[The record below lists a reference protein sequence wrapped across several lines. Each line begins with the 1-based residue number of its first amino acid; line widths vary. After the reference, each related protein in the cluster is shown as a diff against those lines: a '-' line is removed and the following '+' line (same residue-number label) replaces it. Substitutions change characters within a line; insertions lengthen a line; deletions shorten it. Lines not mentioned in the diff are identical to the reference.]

1 MCFVIPV
8 FVFIFFFLSFLEFV
22 HLCASSVFDGWRKA
36 SRPPSPSMLLNTRPR
51 VFWNTLHLAWIALL
65 LQDGARAFAPPPQ
78 ALQWRP
84 AACAVSARGGQR
96 AIGTLRAGDVKNEA
110 LSESQPTSVHA
121 HQGSKRAAKPGT
133 AKLEAVLA
141 PCLEV
146 QSPAP
151 VQLEEK
157 PAVDTRRFW
166 RLVAT
171 VGAALALSVSTPA
184 PSFAKGGGGA
194 SGGGGGGGHFHSR
207 SYSRASRSSNVGVF
221 LDDADDEHGD
231 DDADGIDVICAD
243 GDSASAPG
251 IVALFAAAGGAALLD
266 NLDSTATARA
276 PSRPKRLMLTEGE
289 RRSWVVASTPLS
301 SHAAQTRSAKG
312 LSGSYRAE
320 YVERGVTGK
329 SAYRLCFADG
339 RVTGMGWD
347 ADGDFQVLF
356 VLNLVLV
363 LLGIGSRA
371 GPSSFLPYS
380 LFPCPFCAAL

>member
-1 MCFVIPV
+1 MVPAEAAAVTLILAL
-8 FVFIFFFLSFLEFV
+8 ILV
-22 HLCASSVFDGWRKA
+22 HL
-36 SRPPSPSMLLNTRPR
+36 
-51 VFWNTLHLAWIALL
+51 AL
-65 LQDGARAFAPPPQ
+65 R
-78 ALQWRP
+78 
-84 AACAVSARGGQR
+84 
-96 AIGTLRAGDVKNEA
+96 
-110 LSESQPTSVHA
+110 TSVCFLMM
-121 HQGSKRAAKPGT
+121 PMMNM
-133 AKLEAVLA
+133 
-141 PCLEV
+141 
-146 QSPAP
+146 
-151 VQLEEK
+151 
-157 PAVDTRRFW
+157 
-166 RLVAT
+166 AT
-171 VGAALALSVSTPA
+171 MMLMESI
-184 PSFAKGGGGA
+184 
-194 SGGGGGGGHFHSR
+194 
-207 SYSRASRSSNVGVF
+207 
-221 LDDADDEHGD
+221 E
-231 DDADGIDVICAD
+231 CAD
-243 GDSASAPG
+243 GDSASAPE
-251 IVALFAAAGGAALLD
+251 IVALLAAAGGAALLD

>member
-1 MCFVIPV
+1 M
-8 FVFIFFFLSFLEFV
+8 
-22 HLCASSVFDGWRKA
+22 
-36 SRPPSPSMLLNTRPR
+36 
-51 VFWNTLHLAWIALL
+51 L

-96 AIGTLRAGDVKNEA
+96 AIGTLRAGDVKEEA

-194 SGGGGGGGHFHSR
+194 SGGGGGHSHSR

-363 LLGIGSRA
+363 LLVLLGIGSRA